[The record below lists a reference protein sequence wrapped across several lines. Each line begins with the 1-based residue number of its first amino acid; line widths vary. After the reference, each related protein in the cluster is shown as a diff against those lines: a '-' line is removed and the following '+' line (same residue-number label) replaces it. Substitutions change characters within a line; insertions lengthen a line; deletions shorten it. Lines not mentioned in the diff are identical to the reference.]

1 MFAIRDH
8 FYFSMSSKAALSIL
22 AKAVNGRA
30 LVPLVLHMDATYKLN
45 LNEYPVLILG
55 LSDGIQQFHLLSI
68 SVLSHHTEAV
78 YREVLRVFKRV
89 IEHVLPDIRFS
100 PQYVVTDCDAA
111 ERYSEMWYISSY
123 VYGIEFCNKLHNC
136 LFLFV
141 FFITGRDAV
150 VASFPGVTHL
160 MCYFHVVKNCKEKL
174 RSYAKD
180 LQQDILHD
188 VQQLHSSVSSQ
199 ECNALMTIFIP
210 KWTELVPDFLTYFL
224 NQWMVSDSFG
234 SWKVYCS
241 APVKSVL

>member
-100 PQYVVTDCDAA
+100 PQFVVTDCDSA
-111 ERYSEMWYISSY
+111 ERYSEMWYILVTYMVLSFVTSYITVFSS
-123 VYGIEFCNKLHNC
+123 IF
-136 LFLFV
+136 FL
-141 FFITGRDAV
+141 
-150 VASFPGVTHL
+150 S
-160 MCYFHVVKNCKEKL
+160 
-174 RSYAKD
+174 
-180 LQQDILHD
+180 
-188 VQQLHSSVSSQ
+188 
-199 ECNALMTIFIP
+199 
-210 KWTELVPDFLTYFL
+210 
-224 NQWMVSDSFG
+224 
-234 SWKVYCS
+234 
-241 APVKSVL
+241 PVEMLLSHPFQG

>member
-100 PQYVVTDCDAA
+100 PQFVVTDCDSA

-136 LFLFV
+136 FFLF

-180 LQQDILHD
+180 VQQDILHD

-199 ECNALMTIFIP
+199 ECNALMTKFIP

-241 APVKSVL
+241 APGKAVL

>member
-1 MFAIRDH
+1 
-8 FYFSMSSKAALSIL
+8 MSSKAALSIL

-89 IEHVLPDIRFS
+89 IEHVLPD
-100 PQYVVTDCDAA
+100 
-111 ERYSEMWYISSY
+111 
-123 VYGIEFCNKLHNC
+123 L
-136 LFLFV
+136 
-141 FFITGRDAV
+141 FITSRDAV
-150 VASFPGVTHL
+150 IASFPGVTHL
-160 MCYFHVVKNCKEKL
+160 MCYFYVVKNCKEKL

-180 LQQDILHD
+180 VQQDILHD

-199 ECNALMTIFIP
+199 ECNALMTKFIP
-210 KWTELVPDFLTYFL
+210 KWTELVPEFLTYFL

-234 SWKVYCS
+234 SWKVFCS
-241 APVKSVL
+241 APGKAVL

>member
-1 MFAIRDH
+1 MFSIRDH

-22 AKAVNGRA
+22 VKAVSSHA

-55 LSDGIQQFHLLSI
+55 LSDAQQQFHLLSI

-89 IEHVLPDIRFS
+89 IMHVVPDISFS

-111 ERYSEMWYISSY
+111 ERYSEMWYISIY
-123 VYGIEFCNKLHNC
+123 VYGVEFCTWFPNC
-136 LFLFV
+136 VLSSICLI
-141 FFITGRDAV
+141 FITCRDAV
-150 VASFPGVTHL
+150 LESFPGVTHL

-180 LQQDILHD
+180 SQQDILHD

-199 ECNALMTIFIP
+199 
-210 KWTELVPDFLTYFL
+210 
-224 NQWMVSDSFG
+224 
-234 SWKVYCS
+234 
-241 APVKSVL
+241 

>member
-1 MFAIRDH
+1 M
-8 FYFSMSSKAALSIL
+8 
-22 AKAVNGRA
+22 
-30 LVPLVLHMDATYKLN
+30 
-45 LNEYPVLILG
+45 
-55 LSDGIQQFHLLSI
+55 
-68 SVLSHHTEAV
+68 
-78 YREVLRVFKRV
+78 FKRV
-89 IEHVLPDIRFS
+89 ILHVLPDIRFS

-123 VYGIEFCNKLHNC
+123 VYGIEFCNKLHNYFFP
-136 LFLFV
+136 LF

-180 LQQDILHD
+180 VQQDILHD

-199 ECNALMTIFIP
+199 ECNALMSKFIP
-210 KWTELVPDFLTYFL
+210 KWTELVPEFLTYFL

-241 APVKSVL
+241 APGKAFL

>member
-1 MFAIRDH
+1 
-8 FYFSMSSKAALSIL
+8 MSSKAALSIL
-22 AKAVNGRA
+22 VKAVSSCA

-45 LNEYPVLILG
+45 SNEYPVLILG
-55 LSDGIQQFHLLSI
+55 LSDAQQQFHLLSI
-68 SVLSHHTEAV
+68 SVLSHHE
-78 YREVLRVFKRV
+78 
-89 IEHVLPDIRFS
+89 IRFS

-136 LFLFV
+136 FFSSICFL
-141 FFITGRDAV
+141 FITGRDAV

-180 LQQDILHD
+180 VQQDILHD
-188 VQQLHSSVSSQ
+188 VQQLHSSVSPQ
-199 ECNALMTIFIP
+199 ECNALMTKFTP
-210 KWTELVPDFLTYFL
+210 KWTELVPEFLTYFL

-234 SWKVYCS
+234 SWKVFCS
-241 APVKSVL
+241 APGKAVL